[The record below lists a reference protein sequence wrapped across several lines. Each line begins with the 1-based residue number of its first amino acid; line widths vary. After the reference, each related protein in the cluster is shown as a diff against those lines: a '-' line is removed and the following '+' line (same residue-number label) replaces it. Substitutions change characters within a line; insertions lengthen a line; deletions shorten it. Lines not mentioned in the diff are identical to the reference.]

1 MADPSIIEKIKHYCA
16 YQERS
21 QWEVRNKLIELHVY
35 GLNLENVVVE
45 LISENYLNEER
56 FARQLARGKFKLKQW
71 GKAKIK
77 QALKQH
83 QVSDYCIKAGL
94 SEIDDTDYLRTLDKL
109 AEQKWNSLNRE
120 KNRFIKMTKT
130 RNFLLQRGFE
140 SELIADWLNDK
151 TRS

>member
-1 MADPSIIEKIKHYCA
+1 MADLSIIEKIKHYCA

-35 GLNLENVVVE
+35 GLDLENVLVE

-56 FARQLARGKFKLKQW
+56 FARQLTHGKFVMKHW
-71 GKAKIK
+71 GRLKIK

-94 SEIDDTDYLRTLDKL
+94 SEIDEDDYQKTLHKL
-109 AEQKWNSLNRE
+109 AEQKWDSLNKE
-120 KNRFIKMTKT
+120 KNKFNKMAKT
-130 RNFLLQRGFE
+130 RNFLLQKGYE
-140 SELIADWLNDK
+140 ADLIHAWLQQK
-151 TRS
+151 TN

>member
-1 MADPSIIEKIKHYCA
+1 MADLSIIEKIKHYCA

-35 GLNLENVVVE
+35 GLDLENVMVE

-56 FARQLARGKFKLKQW
+56 FARQLARGKFNLKQW

-83 QVSDYCIKAGL
+83 HVSDYCIKAGL
-94 SEIDDTDYLRTLDKL
+94 SEIDDTDYHRTLYKL
-109 AEQKWNSLNRE
+109 AEQKWDSLNKE
-120 KNRFIKMTKT
+120 KNKFNKMAKT
-130 RNFLLQRGFE
+130 RNFLLQKGFE
-140 SELIADWLNDK
+140 TDLIHIWLQQK
-151 TRS
+151 TS